1 MATIRG
7 VEQLSGLIPHLCS
20 TTWLILVI
28 FGSSCLLTLLGE
40 TQSMSPPCF
49 SDFQSKACLGQG
61 WGPNPKVCSR
71 PQAIVSLAAKLG
83 IALGKCH
90 TPKNMR
96 FDSYIKD
103 EQSDEDNKL
112 PFLCFFFFLW
122 NFTSN
127 SQMEKMNSYLIIH
140 LPFPPPSPSSLG
152 WSFLWF
158 FKSFRKLVEMPSN
171 LGPLD
176 SGLQAPLHFCLGFS
190 LLESF
195 QVGNYTKRGLWAVLK
210 KSNRQRLSFILPV
223 HLHPHVQTP
232 SWCLSLTL

>member
-1 MATIRG
+1 MATIWG

-61 WGPNPKVCSR
+61 WGHNPKVCSR
-71 PQAIVSLAAKLG
+71 PHAIVSLAAKLG
-83 IALGKCH
+83 VALGKCH

-112 PFLCFFFFLW
+112 PFLCFFFFSMKLYIKL
-122 NFTSN
+122 SDGKD
-127 SQMEKMNSYLIIH
+127 ELISYN
-140 LPFPPPSPSSLG
+140 PPSLPSSISLI
-152 WSFLWF
+152 
-158 FKSFRKLVEMPSN
+158 FRVK
-171 LGPLD
+171 
-176 SGLQAPLHFCLGFS
+176 FS
-190 LLESF
+190 VIF
-195 QVGNYTKRGLWAVLK
+195 QIFQETSRDA
-210 KSNRQRLSFILPV
+210 Q
-223 HLHPHVQTP
+223 
-232 SWCLSLTL
+232 